1 MYADTRVCCI
11 ARRYFRF
18 FGFIDS
24 FQRMFALLGKDG
36 FSSVAGM
43 LELANCTCF
52 GLYFVLEDLTTVCYL
67 LFFVFLF
74 LSVNRTDKE
83 LASRNGR
90 LRSALE

>member
-1 MYADTRVCCI
+1 MYADIRVCCV

-24 FQRMFALLGKDG
+24 FQRMSALLGKDG

-43 LELANCTCF
+43 LELAKCTCF

-67 LFFVFLF
+67 LLFCF
-74 LSVNRTDKE
+74 LSVNRTDE
-83 LASRNGR
+83 GLASCNGR